1 MFGVC
6 DVLLVCKLSSA
17 FPCKLCLC
25 HPWHYSQITLL
36 LTKKKP
42 HHSLV
47 LQEHPNSGTFA
58 ANILQEIIHFYVIIH
73 LENIAK
79 HDRNENHVKE
89 TKGMYSVSSNTMR
102 SEQRDEG

>member
-1 MFGVC
+1 M
-6 DVLLVCKLSSA
+6 A
-17 FPCKLCLC
+17 
-25 HPWHYSQITLL
+25 L
-36 LTKKKP
+36 LTDYITAHQKKP

-58 ANILQEIIHFYVIIH
+58 ANILQEIIHFYVIIY

-89 TKGMYSVSSNTMR
+89 TKGMYSVSSNTIR
-102 SEQRDEG
+102 SEQRDAGWHIYVDNKN